1 MKRQV
6 EVIGELKTE
15 QLRIQMFF
23 GIRLNGMSAQKNEP
37 KKFL

>member
-15 QLRIQMFF
+15 QLRIPMFF

-37 KKFL
+37 KYFT